1 MGGGER
7 RTMRRKEKGDRLRG
21 LHGRKDDGG
30 RSSTSSSPTA
40 IHCKYY
46 WTAIAS
52 PISPMTWRH
61 RWKNAV
67 QSHSPYKPRREA
79 ALSRTTGGEWRVE
92 DRRSKNEESE

>member
-7 RTMRRKEKGDRLRG
+7 RTMRRKEKGGRLRG
-21 LHGRKDDGG
+21 LHGRKDDGGTEEEVDDQG

-61 RWKNAV
+61 RWKNAI
-67 QSHSPYKPRREA
+67 QSHSPYKPCREA
-79 ALSRTTGGEWRVE
+79 PRSPTTGGEW
-92 DRRSKNEESE
+92 